1 MISVR
6 IFQSQFRHIRSK
18 LTKLNISFTSRNF
31 ARKDDNTK
39 DDNPKYDNPK
49 YDNIKYDN
57 PKYENIK
64 VVNETISNS
73 EIDSDMEYKF
83 TKLELQRTF
92 GFVNLIEKLPK
103 DSDILTTLNDIRII
117 NHVYIFKGHELS
129 IYRKNQTRKEI
140 MRLLDK
146 YDNTKYR
153 DLFVYVMEYYKLRF

>member
-31 ARKDDNTK
+31 ARKDDNPK
-39 DDNPKYDNPK
+39 DDNPK

-57 PKYENIK
+57 IK
-64 VVNETISNS
+64 VINETISNS
-73 EIDSDMEYKF
+73 DIDSDMEYKF

-153 DLFVYVMEYYKLRF
+153 DLFIYVMEYYKLRF